1 MFDVKIHNPVNV
13 GGKNNY
19 CALVSFEAL
28 PYGSTAVD
36 CSTEN
41 CLVVAVAQPLISSD
55 DSSH

>member
-55 DSSH
+55 DS